1 MPLAQ
6 LATLAEE
13 PEVLE
18 SGDLWSFF
26 KPLPA
31 AFSQGCTLVLH
42 PNCLGVAVGRVL

>member
-18 SGDLWSFF
+18 SGTFGRSLSRFL
-26 KPLPA
+26 LPSPKDA
-31 AFSQGCTLVLH
+31 RLCSIQIIWGWRW
-42 PNCLGVAVGRVL
+42 GG